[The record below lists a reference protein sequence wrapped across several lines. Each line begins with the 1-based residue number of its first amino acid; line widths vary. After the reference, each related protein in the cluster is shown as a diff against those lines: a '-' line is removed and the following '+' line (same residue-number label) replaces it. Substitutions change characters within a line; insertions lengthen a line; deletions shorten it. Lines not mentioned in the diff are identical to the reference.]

1 MSKSGTSNHIEAYAR
16 NGPHLKNSKL
26 RKPSMAGVLAEF
38 VREPQARPVCTER
51 DRRIFVQGSVPTQNS
66 GCRRNSRISLVFGVL
81 SRNRAREDSNLQPD
95 RYKRSML
102 SEKLNEFER
111 FRARSL
117 TFACAF

>member
-51 DRRIFVQGSVPTQNS
+51 DRRIFVQGYVPTQNS

-81 SRNRAREDSNLQPD
+81 SRNNAVGTL
-95 RYKRSML
+95 
-102 SEKLNEFER
+102 
-111 FRARSL
+111 
-117 TFACAF
+117 